1 MRVPG
6 PPELGGAG
14 DSCQAGWEHMA
25 DLQQLFQLGQQVQG
39 RLQQLQS
46 ELADRTIEAT
56 AGAGL
61 VRVRVD
67 GRGLLR
73 SLSIEPAAF
82 EGRDAEL
89 LADLI
94 VAAVAE
100 AQRRAADLVQA
111 EMRKLPPNPL
121 ATL

>member
-1 MRVPG
+1 
-6 PPELGGAG
+6 
-14 DSCQAGWEHMA
+14 MA
-25 DLQQLFQLGQQVQG
+25 DLQQLFQLGSQVQG

-67 GRGLLR
+67 GRGLVR
-73 SLSIEPAAF
+73 SLVIDPEAF

-94 VAAVAE
+94 VGAVAE
-100 AQRRAADLVQA
+100 AQRRASDLVQA
-111 EMRKLPPNPL
+111 EMRKLSPNPL
-121 ATL
+121 AAL

>member
-1 MRVPG
+1 
-6 PPELGGAG
+6 
-14 DSCQAGWEHMA
+14 MA
-25 DLQQLFQLGQQVQG
+25 DLQQLFQLGSQVQG

-67 GRGLLR
+67 GRGLVRELM
-73 SLSIEPAAF
+73 IDPAAF

-94 VAAVAE
+94 VGAVAE
-100 AQRRAADLVQA
+100 AQRRASDLVQA
-111 EMRKLPPNPL
+111 EMRKLSPNPL
-121 ATL
+121 AAL

>member
-1 MRVPG
+1 
-6 PPELGGAG
+6 
-14 DSCQAGWEHMA
+14 MA
-25 DLQQLFQLGQQVQG
+25 DFQHLFQLGSQVQG

-61 VRVRVD
+61 IRVRVD

-73 SLSIEPAAF
+73 ALVIEPEAF
-82 EGRDAEL
+82 EGRDPEL

-94 VAAVAE
+94 VGAIAE

-121 ATL
+121 AAP

>member
-1 MRVPG
+1 
-6 PPELGGAG
+6 
-14 DSCQAGWEHMA
+14 MA
-25 DLQQLFQLGQQVQG
+25 DLQQLFQLGQQMQG
-39 RLQQLQS
+39 RLQQLQA
-46 ELADRTIEAT
+46 ELADRTIDAS

-67 GRGLLR
+67 GRGLVRTLE
-73 SLSIEPAAF
+73 IDPQVF

-94 VAAVAE
+94 VAAIAE

-111 EMRKLPPNPL
+111 EMRKLTPNPL
-121 ATL
+121 SAL

>member
-1 MRVPG
+1 
-6 PPELGGAG
+6 
-14 DSCQAGWEHMA
+14 MA
-25 DLQQLFQLGQQVQG
+25 DLQHLFQLGQQVQG

-46 ELADRTIEAT
+46 ELADRTIEAS
-56 AGAGL
+56 AGAGM

-73 SLSIEPAAF
+73 GLTIDPAAF
-82 EGRDAEL
+82 DGRDAEL

-94 VAAVAE
+94 VGAVAE

-111 EMRKLPPNPL
+111 EIRKLTPIPNPL
-121 ATL
+121 SPL

>member
-1 MRVPG
+1 
-6 PPELGGAG
+6 
-14 DSCQAGWEHMA
+14 MA
-25 DLQQLFQLGQQVQG
+25 DLQQLFQLGSQVQG

-67 GRGLLR
+67 GRGLVRELT
-73 SLSIEPAAF
+73 IDPAAF

-94 VAAVAE
+94 VGAAAE
-100 AQRRAADLVQA
+100 AQRRASDLVQA
-111 EMRKLPPNPL
+111 EMRKLTPNPL
-121 ATL
+121 AAL

>member
-1 MRVPG
+1 
-6 PPELGGAG
+6 
-14 DSCQAGWEHMA
+14 MA
-25 DLQQLFQLGQQVQG
+25 DLQQLFQLGSQVQG

-56 AGAGL
+56 AGGGL

-67 GRGLLR
+67 GRGLVR
-73 SLSIEPAAF
+73 SLTIDPDAF

-94 VAAVAE
+94 VGAVAE
-100 AQRRAADLVQA
+100 AQRRASDLVQA
-111 EMRKLPPNPL
+111 EMRKLSPNPL
-121 ATL
+121 AAL

>member
-1 MRVPG
+1 
-6 PPELGGAG
+6 
-14 DSCQAGWEHMA
+14 MA
-25 DLQQLFQLGQQVQG
+25 DLQQLFQLGSQVQG

-67 GRGLLR
+67 GRGLVRELT
-73 SLSIEPAAF
+73 IDPAAF

-94 VAAVAE
+94 VGAVAE
-100 AQRRAADLVQA
+100 AQRRASDLVQA
-111 EMRKLPPNPL
+111 EMRKLSPNPL
-121 ATL
+121 AAL